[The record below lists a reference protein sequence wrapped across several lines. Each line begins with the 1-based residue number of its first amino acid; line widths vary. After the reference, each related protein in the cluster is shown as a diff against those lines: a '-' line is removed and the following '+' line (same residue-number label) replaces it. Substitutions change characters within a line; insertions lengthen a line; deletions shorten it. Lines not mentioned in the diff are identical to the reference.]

1 MKIEFETNQFI
12 NFLLID
18 LGEKDKGEFIKN
30 MNEEKM
36 ENDNLPV
43 ILFANIMYWTV
54 VYLFAV
60 REINELNNKLK
71 TWGAGGGGNNSTG

>member
-1 MKIEFETNQFI
+1 
-12 NFLLID
+12 
-18 LGEKDKGEFIKN
+18 
-30 MNEEKM
+30 M

-60 REINELNNKLK
+60 REINDLYSKLK
-71 TWGAGGGGNNSTG
+71 TWGCTGAGNNSTG